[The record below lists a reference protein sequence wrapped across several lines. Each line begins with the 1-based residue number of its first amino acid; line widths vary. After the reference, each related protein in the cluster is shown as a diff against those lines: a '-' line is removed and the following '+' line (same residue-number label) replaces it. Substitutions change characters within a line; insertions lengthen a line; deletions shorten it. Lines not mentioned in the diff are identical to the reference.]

1 MLFGHWFVNKEEMNV
16 WRYIGVAVLTLL
28 FYLGCMAQDTDITL
42 YLLKVDYAKQL
53 KLDTL
58 PEIAEKVEM
67 YKRNQIFSSF
77 VQSIPVDGNSSKLR
91 FGSEEAVLV
100 KQVFRKT
107 PQNITTTQLKSIK
120 EQMDSVSQQLSRGAS
135 FDELVERYSDSKAP
149 FLVRK
154 LQMPEEFEQRVFTMR
169 EGEVSAPFES
179 PLGFHIVQVVSKE
192 DSPSKEIKD
201 SKSISLISLTE
212 SLKKEFA
219 FTREEENCK
228 DLLRRGKSDKT
239 LFSIAGKPYTGID
252 FARFYMA
259 DYGGIS
265 TKLDEF
271 ITKCLID
278 AKLAQLQETG
288 TSLSS
293 ELESY
298 KNELLVSEVTFREIV
313 RPSQDEQ
320 ALKAY
325 FDTHKDDFRWAEERY
340 KGALIQGTTKK
351 LVKQARK
358 LLKKSPYGSWEDLI
372 LQRFTVEGNPVIKLE
387 KGVFA
392 AGDNPYVD
400 ALVFKGAK
408 AVPDASY
415 PYTAVQGKKIKGPE
429 TYENVPREQLVETL
443 QSFLENQWVKR
454 LKSLK

>member
-1 MLFGHWFVNKEEMNV
+1 MNV
-16 WRYIGVAVLTLL
+16 WRYIGVVVLSLF
-28 FYLGCMAQDTDITL
+28 FYLGCQAQDSEASL

-58 PEIAEKVEM
+58 PEIAEKIEM

-77 VQSIPVDGNSSKLR
+77 IQSIPVDVTSAQLR
-91 FGSEEAVLV
+91 AGFDEAVLV

-107 PQNITTTQLKSIK
+107 PQNITTTQLKSIR
-120 EQMDSVSQQLSRGAS
+120 EQMDSVSQLLSRGAS

-149 FLVRK
+149 MLVRK

-179 PLGFHIVQVVSKE
+179 PLGFHIVQVVGKE
-192 DSPSKEIKD
+192 QTPLQETKN
-201 SKSISLISLTE
+201 SKSLSLKSLAE
-212 SLKKEFA
+212 SLKKELSFV
-219 FTREEENCK
+219 REEENCK
-228 DLLRRGKSDKT
+228 DLLRRGETDKI
-239 LFSIAGKPYTGID
+239 LFRIAGKPYTGID
-252 FARFYMA
+252 FARFHTA

-278 AKLAQLQETG
+278 TKLAQLQETG
-288 TSLSS
+288 TSLYS

-313 RPSQDEQ
+313 RPSQDDQ

-351 LVKQARK
+351 LVKRAAK
-358 LLKKSPYGSWEDLI
+358 LLKKEPYETFESL
-372 LQRFTVEGNPVIKLE
+372 LAQRFSGEGALHIQKA
-387 KGVFA
+387 VFA
-392 AGDNPYVD
+392 KGDNPYVD
-400 ALVFKGAK
+400 QLVFKGPKVTPA
-408 AVPDASY
+408 PDY
-415 PYTAVQGKKIKGPE
+415 PYAAVQGKKIKGPE
-429 TYENVPREQLVETL
+429 TYDAVPRDTLVLAL
-443 QSFLENQWVKR
+443 QSFLENQWEKR